1 LPGAE
6 EPLWQ
11 LAQVPMAALCR
22 KVTLVQV
29 TVEWQSSQVVEV
41 RMWVAG
47 RPGAR
52 LPSWQAP
59 HWRGVALNTPPA

>member
-1 LPGAE
+1 
-6 EPLWQ
+6 
-11 LAQVPMAALCR
+11 MAALCR